1 LKLKSIE
8 IVGFKSF
15 PDAVTLTFGSGI
27 TAVVGPNGSGKSNIV
42 DAVKWVLGEQSTK
55 SLRGGKMEDVIFSGT
70 AIRKPT
76 GLSEVSLVIDNSDG
90 SLPTPLSEVKVTRR
104 LYRSGESEYLIA
116 GRPVRL
122 KDINELFMNTGLGR
136 DGYSLIGQGKI
147 AEVLSV
153 RGEERRVIFEEAAGI
168 SKYRYS
174 RIESERRLKSA
185 EENLVRLKDILS
197 GYASR
202 VDPLR
207 VQSEKAKKYLE
218 LHAERRQLEINVWLD
233 AIEKSKEQT
242 AKVRIDFETVSA
254 QLEEITAKQDGIEK
268 SLEELSQQTALANV
282 GLDETVRAQRELE
295 ETSAATRSG
304 IAVMENDI
312 RHNAERILQLESTAA
327 TDAKLGERLAT
338 ERETLNLQLAMQ
350 DEKKTALLC
359 EIDALEE
366 QLEAGEDAQLKEQIA
381 HIEAQISD
389 ITAME
394 AECRLEIGTA
404 KASLAALYEN
414 RLRRDGDKSVR
425 ETKLTESLQKAAELE
440 AALADRQRKCRAA
453 ENVGTGHKKIVDSRT
468 EKLTAVDEE
477 LVRLARTMAEKAER
491 RRLLEGLEQSMEGFS
506 GAVRAVLKAAEQ
518 GRLRGIHGTV
528 ASLITTE
535 DKFATAI
542 ETALGYAMQNV
553 VTDTEGDAKAA
564 IALLKERGAGRATF
578 LPIATIRGKTIEPPK
593 AGAGYCG
600 IASQLVKTEAR
611 YREIIDNLLG
621 RTAVAENLDAG
632 LSIARE
638 NGYKFRVVTQDGQVV
653 NAGGSMTGGSLA
665 KETGILSRRGEI
677 TALESEL
684 SAMEVRRDALREDR
698 VRFAEELATAKAN
711 LEAALAEG
719 RVAKEEAIRFESELA
734 AANKEAAGLQD
745 EQGWLQKA
753 HEEEAV
759 RERELGSIV
768 SAAQVREAELSA
780 KKAELEEKAAELAG
794 LLAAERSRLA
804 GLRERVASLRVDALL
819 AGRDMEQTRLDLDK
833 NREAARLNST
843 DSGDRAA
850 EILRLT
856 EENTR
861 LRREIE
867 RLEEAQAEARVRREG
882 LTAKEAQ
889 LTAMRDEA
897 EGRQSGLRREL
908 RETGELKEKLVKEH
922 TRLEN
927 KLAAISSDCDNSVA
941 RLWDEYELTV
951 SAANALRTPIE
962 SLTAANR
969 RIAELRGAIKALG
982 NINIDAIE
990 EYKEVKERFEFYTG
1004 QIEDLERAR
1013 SELDEVIG
1021 ELTQQMKVIFAEQFQ
1036 IINNNFAKTFSD
1048 LFGGGSAKL
1057 ILSDPS
1063 DVLESGIEI
1072 RVQPPG
1078 KLINNLSALS
1088 GGEQALVAIALY
1100 FAILGV
1106 RPSPFVILDEI
1117 DTALDEVNVVRLG
1130 NYYKNFTDNSQL
1142 ILVTHRRGA
1151 MEAADLLYGVTM
1163 QEKGVSKVLRM
1174 DVCEVEKL
1182 RLE

>member
-1 LKLKSIE
+1 MKLKSID

-76 GLSEVSLVIDNSDG
+76 GLSEVSLVIDNADG

-185 EENLVRLKDILS
+185 EENLVRLRDILS

-202 VDPLR
+202 VEPLR

-218 LHAERRQLEINVWLD
+218 LHGERRQLEINVWLD

-242 AKVRIDFETVSA
+242 AKARIDFETVAA

-268 SLEELSQQTALANV
+268 SLEELSQQTAVANV
-282 GLDETVRAQRELE
+282 GLDETVRTQRELE
-295 ETSAATRSG
+295 EASAATRSG
-304 IAVMENDI
+304 MAVMENDI
-312 RHNAERILQLESTAA
+312 RHGTERIAQLKSTAA
-327 TDAKLGERLAT
+327 TDAKLGARLAA
-338 ERETLNLQLAMQ
+338 EQETLNRQLAMQ

-359 EIDALEE
+359 DIDALEE
-366 QLEAGEDAQLKEQIA
+366 LLGAGQDRQITEQIA
-381 HIEAQISD
+381 QIEAQISD
-389 ITAME
+389 AAAKE

-404 KASLAALYEN
+404 KASLAAIDEN
-414 RLRRDGDKSVR
+414 RRRRDGDKSVR
-425 ETKLTESLQKAAELE
+425 ETKLEEVRHKASELE
-440 AALADRQRKCRAA
+440 AALADRLRRCRSAD
-453 ENVGTGHKKIVDSRT
+453 NVGTGHKKIVDSRT
-468 EKLTAVDEE
+468 EKLAAVDEE
-477 LVRLARTMAEKAER
+477 LVRLTRTMAEKAER
-491 RRLLEGLEQSMEGFS
+491 RRLLEGLEQNMEGFS

-518 GRLRGIHGTV
+518 GRLRSIHGTV

-553 VTDTEGDAKAA
+553 VTDTVGDAKAA

-578 LPIATIRGKTIEPPK
+578 LPIATIRGRTMEPPK

-600 IASQLVKTEAR
+600 IASQLVKADAR

-621 RTAVAENLDAG
+621 RTVVAEDLDAG
-632 LSIARE
+632 LSIARDS
-638 NGYKFRVVTQDGQVV
+638 GYKFRVVTLDGQVV

-684 SAMEVRRDALREDR
+684 SRMEACRNALRDDR

-734 AANKEAAGLQD
+734 AANKEAAGLSD
-745 EQGWLQKA
+745 EQGWLQRA
-753 HEEEAV
+753 HEEESV
-759 RERELGSIV
+759 KERALTDLV
-768 SAAQVREAELSA
+768 SAAQATQSELTA
-780 KKAELEEKAAELAG
+780 KKAGLEEKAAGLAG
-794 LLAAERSRLA
+794 LLAAERSRLT
-804 GLRERVASLRVDALL
+804 GLRERVAALRVDALM
-819 AGRDMEQTRLDLDK
+819 ASRDMEQTLLDLDK
-833 NREAARLNST
+833 NREAIVLNST

-861 LRREIE
+861 LQSEITK
-867 RLEEAQAEARVRREG
+867 LEEAEKAAKIRREA
-882 LTAKEAQ
+882 LAVRAAE

-897 EGRQSGLRREL
+897 ESRQSGLRREL
-908 RETGELKEKLVKEH
+908 KETGELKEKLVKEH

-951 SAANALRTPIE
+951 SAAAALRTPIE
-962 SLTAANR
+962 SLTAVNR
-969 RIAELRGAIKALG
+969 RIAELRGAIKELG

-990 EYKEVKERFEFYTG
+990 EYKEVKERYEFYTG
-1004 QIEDLERAR
+1004 QIDDLDRAR
-1013 SELDEVIG
+1013 AELDEVID
-1021 ELTQQMKVIFAEQFQ
+1021 ELTQQMKVIFAEQFR
-1036 IINNNFAKTFSD
+1036 IINDNFAKTFSD

-1174 DVCEVEKL
+1174 DVSEVEKL
-1182 RLE
+1182 RLG